1 MIADTPVLDLDD
13 AAMLEAA
20 DTGGAL
26 RSAASGGAQVRATA
40 AAVAENALAGLA
52 GLQPRSLLLVS
63 GAGRAGRAAGL
74 LVAALGDRA
83 GLPLVPVSTVPSWAG
98 PLDVVLVSGDDA
110 GDPRLIDAVDRAVRR
125 GAEVVVAAPNEGP
138 LRAAAAGRAAVLEP
152 RVPVLDANRLL
163 RYLATGIAV
172 LRAIAPARSAGDL
185 PDLTDLADVLDT
197 EALRDG
203 PQHEVFHNPAKT
215 LAARTQQR
223 GLILAGD
230 SPATT
235 ELAIH
240 AAEVLLQSGGRTA
253 TAVDLSVAVAALPQL
268 VDAATAAAPDY
279 DPLFHDEQLDGPPP
293 VEKKRIFLCSTDTDS
308 PAARRKLAL
317 FGGAG
322 GGTVD
327 ADLVTADIETVPPDP
342 SRAESGEPAPEP
354 PTHAG
359 AELERLAVLALRWE
373 MTAAYLRLIGGR
385 AVAAADPDRYDGGP
399 Y

>member
-63 GAGRAGRAAGL
+63 GAGRAGRAAAL

-83 GLPLVPVSTVPSWAG
+83 GLPLVPVSTVPAWAG

-110 GDPRLIDAVDRAVRR
+110 GDPRLVDAVDRAVRR

-138 LRAAAAGRAAVLEP
+138 LRAAAAGRAAVLAP

-172 LRAIAPARSAGDL
+172 LRTITPARSATEL
-185 PDLTDLADVLDT
+185 PDLADLADVLDT

-203 PQHEVFHNPAKT
+203 PQHEVFHNPAKN

-230 SPATT
+230 NPATT
-235 ELAIH
+235 ELAVH
-240 AAEVLLQSGGRTA
+240 AAEVLLQSAGRTA

-293 VEKKRIFLCSTDTDS
+293 VEKKRIFLCSTDTDT

-327 ADLVTADIETVPPDP
+327 ADLVTADIETVPADP

-354 PTHAG
+354 PTHTG
-359 AELERLAVLALRWE
+359 TELERLAVLALRWE

-385 AVAAADPDRYDGGP
+385 TVGAGDSDGYDGGR

>member
-26 RSAASGGAQVRATA
+26 RSAASGGAQVRAIA
-40 AAVAENALAGLA
+40 AAVAERGLA
-52 GLQPRSLLLVS
+52 RLDGLQPRSLLMVS
-63 GAGRAGRAAGL
+63 GPGRAGRAAGL

-83 GLPLVPVSTVPSWAG
+83 GLPLVPVTTVPSWAG

-125 GAEVVVAAPNEGP
+125 GAEVIVAAPNEGP
-138 LRAAAAGRAAVLEP
+138 LRAAAAGRAVVLEP

-163 RYLATGIAV
+163 RYLGVGIAV
-172 LRAIAPARSAGDL
+172 LRTIDPARSASIL
-185 PDLTDLADVLDT
+185 PDLADLADVLDT

-203 PQHEVFHNPAKT
+203 PQHEVFHNPAKN
-215 LAARTQQR
+215 LAARSQQR
-223 GLILAGD
+223 GLILTGD
-230 SPATT
+230 TPATT
-235 ELAIH
+235 ELAVH
-240 AAEVLLQSGGRTA
+240 AAEVLLHSAGRTA

-268 VDAATAAAPDY
+268 VDTTTAAAPDY

-293 VEKKRIFLCSTDTDS
+293 VEKKRIFLCSTDSDTG
-308 PAARRKLAL
+308 ALRRKLAL

-322 GGTVD
+322 AGTVD
-327 ADLVTADIETVPPDP
+327 ADLVTADIETAPADP
-342 SRAESGEPAPEP
+342 SRAESGAPAPEP
-354 PTHAG
+354 APRVG
-359 AELERLAVLALRWE
+359 GELERLAVLALRWE

-385 AVAAADPDRYDGGP
+385 AVTAGDPGSFDGGHF
-399 Y
+399 

>member
-40 AAVAENALAGLA
+40 AAVGENALAGLA
-52 GLQPRSLLLVS
+52 GLRPRSLLLVS

-83 GLPLVPVSTVPSWAG
+83 GLPLVPVNTVPSWAG

-163 RYLATGIAV
+163 RYLSTGIAV
-172 LRAIAPARSAGDL
+172 LRMIAPARSAGDL

-203 PQHEVFHNPAKT
+203 PQHEVFHNPAKN

-240 AAEVLLQSGGRTA
+240 AAEVLLQSAGRTA

-268 VDAATAAAPDY
+268 VDATTAAAPDY

-293 VEKKRIFLCSTDTDS
+293 VEKKRIFLCSADTDT

-327 ADLVTADIETVPPDP
+327 ADLITADIETVPADP

-385 AVAAADPDRYDGGP
+385 AVSAGDPDRYDGGP

>member
-40 AAVAENALAGLA
+40 AAVAENALGRLSGLR
-52 GLQPRSLLLVS
+52 PRSLLFVS
-63 GAGRAGRAAGL
+63 GPGRASRAAGL

-83 GLPLVPVSTVPSWAG
+83 GLPLVPVTTVPSWAG

-138 LRAAAAGRAAVLEP
+138 LRAAAAGRAALLEP
-152 RVPVLDANRLL
+152 RVPVLDDNRLL
-163 RYLATGIAV
+163 RYLGAGIAV
-172 LRAIAPARSAGDL
+172 LRAIDSTRGSAEL
-185 PDLTDLADVLDT
+185 PDLAELADMLDT

-203 PQHEVFHNPAKT
+203 PQHEVFHNPAKN

-223 GLILAGD
+223 GLILTGD
-230 SPATT
+230 TAATT
-235 ELAIH
+235 ELAVH
-240 AAEVLLQSGGRTA
+240 AAEVLLQSAGRTA
-253 TAVDLSVAVAALPQL
+253 TAVDLAVAVAALPQL
-268 VDAATAAAPDY
+268 VDTATAAAPDY

-293 VEKKRIFLCSTDTDS
+293 VEKKRIFLCSTDSDT

-327 ADLVTADIETVPPDP
+327 ADLVTADIEMVPADP
-342 SRAESGEPAPEP
+342 SRAAAAEPAPEP
-354 PTHAG
+354 SPRAG

-385 AVAAADPDRYDGGP
+385 AVAVGDPGSYDGGH